1 MIVLFFI
8 TGLLFGS
15 FLNAWVW
22 RTREGLSVLKGRSVC
37 PSCKKELT
45 WAENIPLL
53 SFLLQRGECKRCKK
67 PISWQYPLVELTI
80 GLLFAFAAWQHGG
93 NIEFILRDS
102 FIIFFLTFVFVYDLR
117 YQEIWDRMTMWPA
130 FMLLIATAVFGW
142 HSWRSVLLGVIVG
155 AGVFLLQYIVSKGK
169 WIGGGDIR
177 LGMFMGVIL
186 GLPLTVLAI
195 FLAYVGGALFILPF
209 LIFGKKKFAS
219 KIPFGTYLS
228 VATVV
233 AMFWGESI
241 LEWYVGFIF

>member
-1 MIVLFFI
+1 MKFILFI
-8 TGLLFGS
+8 IGLLLGS
-15 FLNAWVW
+15 FLNAWIW
-22 RTREGLSVLKGRSVC
+22 RTREGISVLKGRSMC
-37 PSCKKELT
+37 PQCKKQLT
-45 WAENIPLL
+45 WIENIPLL
-53 SFLLQRGECKRCKK
+53 SFVLQSGKCRGCKK
-67 PISWQYPLVELTI
+67 AISWQYPLVELAM
-80 GLLFAFAAWQHGG
+80 GVLFVFAAWFHAG

-102 FIIFFLTFVFVYDLR
+102 FILFFLTFVFVYDLR
-117 YQEIWDRMTMWPA
+117 YQEIWNRMTMLPA
-130 FMLLIATAVFGW
+130 FMLLIAIAVFGW

-228 VATVV
+228 LATFV
-233 AMFWGESI
+233 AMFWGERVV
-241 LEWYVGFIF
+241 EWYLGLIM